1 MHPTVICDM
10 VKLDWLPWQHPRSTS
25 MVLLEILQYV
35 ERQQHH
41 DSSHTGH
48 DVPSKTICTEL
59 EDSFKKVPQTS
70 SSSASTDLFLLSL
83 S

>member
-1 MHPTVICDM
+1 
-10 VKLDWLPWQHPRSTS
+10 

-48 DVPSKTICTEL
+48 DVPSKTIWAEMKESIKTNSSNLVLVCIDRFVLAQLVVVDVGARSDTLLGSAAFACT
-59 EDSFKKVPQTS
+59 VG
-70 SSSASTDLFLLSL
+70 
-83 S
+83 